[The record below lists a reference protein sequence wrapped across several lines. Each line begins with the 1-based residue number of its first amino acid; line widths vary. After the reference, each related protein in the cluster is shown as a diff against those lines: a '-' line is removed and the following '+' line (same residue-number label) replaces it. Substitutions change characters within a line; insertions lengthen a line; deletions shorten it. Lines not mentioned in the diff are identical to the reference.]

1 MAILSNINDKF
12 AVDSTGAI
20 QFNGQAGTSGYILKS
35 NGNAAPTWVAAST
48 VIGGPYLPLSG
59 GTLTGATATA
69 SGISFTFGGAL
80 TANGAVSINN
90 TINFNGGNQMLW
102 KASTT
107 NAKINMDARV
117 SGTGVRIHK
126 WNRNANND
134 AYVPYYENWYDGNS
148 YHSIGIEGN
157 IWRLSDG
164 LEVAGNTVI
173 GFSGSWNGA
182 NMPGSRWNG
191 YAVNG
196 GEVVFQRDNPSSAR
210 MSMLV
215 DGQYYAG
222 ENGGF
227 YSLYSGNDY
236 NNRRGFNADSNGVL
250 QFNGDVQAP
259 GLYVGSRNASFDF
272 YNNGTSYFNG
282 VSTFDDNILLPS
294 ASHFMHIGDG
304 LSTTGKIKF
313 GNQTWNNALGLES
326 YWMTIRTNQ
335 NEGLQLIDSAGYTY
349 VKFNASNN
357 SAGAYKTTF
366 SGSLVVN
373 TNDSNLLTLNRN
385 SAVGGYMVFRNANSD
400 KLYIGSRGTVS
411 GSGGTGY
418 DIYTVA
424 GNDLRFFTNGTNL
437 ALTLDTSQNAVFS
450 SDVLLSGDM
459 YQYGSIF
466 RTSSFINLL
475 NNRNT
480 KKYLSSPYFTNG
492 DSNQA
497 VNIQFPNVAMQGYYK
512 ITLSGSYS
520 HQDISGKLTKVIP
533 FGYNPNGSIWRTG
546 SSQSEITIATGGVST
561 NFTIGN
567 LAWDSTNSKF
577 IIPIYKLTSTGNSVK
592 ILVEYLG
599 GAANNLSDVTLS
611 AKYTQTAPSPFNVRQ
626 YQYIQDRLGVG
637 TISPNKTLTVYGSND
652 NGIWIDSQGGQYTSL
667 AFGHNGS
674 EKANIAW
681 DNTNGYT
688 NISTYSNGHLA
699 LTTGGSISAF
709 LNYSGNLGIGTTAP
723 SCGTI
728 GGTPLLHAYNNT
740 NGAKPTI
747 HVSCHD
753 YDEAALLLSENSGGG
768 GNWGARLY
776 YEGSGDNFFNIQT
789 VDSGSVRNPAFSL
802 NRYGRTALGFNTANP
817 APQSLV
823 QIGASFNQNLI
834 FTNRINAS
842 PFSVRSDGSS
852 IFQTNTG
859 ANAAG
864 IMLMGNNAVGW
875 NAIEFYHKNTSVSQ
889 AYVGRISTNSSSTS
903 YVTSSDYRLKEN
915 VIPMSDSISRIN
927 QLKPSRFNF
936 IIDPET
942 TVDGFLAHE
951 VQDIVPEAIV
961 GDKDE
966 IDEEGNPVYQGID
979 QAKLVPLLV
988 AAIQELEARVKELE
1002 NK

>member
-1 MAILSNINDKF
+1 MASLSNINGIFD
-12 AVDSTGAI
+12 VHSTGAI
-20 QFNGQAGTSGYILKS
+20 QFNGNHGTAGQILKS
-35 NGNAAPTWVAAST
+35 NGNTAPTWVAAST

-107 NAKINMDARV
+107 NAKINMDARI

-134 AYVPYYENWYDGNS
+134 SYLPYYENWYDGNS
-148 YHSIGIEGN
+148 YHSIGVEGDV
-157 IWRLSDG
+157 WRLSDG
-164 LEVAGNTVI
+164 LQVDGNTVI

-196 GEVVFQRDNPSSAR
+196 GEVVFQRDNPSNAR

-236 NNRRGFNADSNGVL
+236 NNRRGFNADSNGTL

-259 GLYVGSRNASFDF
+259 GLYVGARNASFDF

-282 VSTFDDNILLPS
+282 VSTFDDNILIPS
-294 ASHFMHIGDG
+294 ASHYIHIGNG
-304 LSTTGKIKF
+304 LSTTGAIKF
-313 GNQTWNNALGLES
+313 GTISWNNSLGLES
-326 YWMTIRTNQ
+326 FYMVLRTNR
-335 NEGLQLIDSAGYTY
+335 NEGVKFIDSDGYTY
-349 VKFNASNN
+349 AQFNASNN

-366 SGSLVVN
+366 SGDVELAANLFSTGNNLKFHAGGTHVMNIDLNGKVYPNTHNAYDLGYSTSLAWRDLYLSGTANIPTIAGN
-373 TNDSNLLTLNRN
+373 TN
-385 SAVGGYMVFRNANSD
+385 F
-400 KLYIGSRGTVS
+400 
-411 GSGGTGY
+411 TG
-418 DIYTVA
+418 DI
-424 GNDLRFFTNGTNL
+424 
-437 ALTLDTSQNAVFS
+437 
-450 SDVLLSGDM
+450 

-466 RTSSFINLL
+466 RNSSFMDVVG
-475 NNRNT
+475 NRNSKIELET
-480 KKYLSSPYFTNG
+480 PYFTHTV
-492 DSNQA
+492 SNQA

-592 ILVEYLG
+592 ILIEYFG
-599 GAANNLSDVTLS
+599 GAANNLKDVTLS

-626 YQYIQDRLGVG
+626 YQYIQDRLGIG
-637 TISPNKTLTVYGSND
+637 TISPTSKLDVRENANNVYTGYFYNSSTAANAHGINVQTATTNAGAYAFRVNSGSNSNALTVMG
-652 NGIWIDSQGGQYTSL
+652 
-667 AFGHNGS
+667 
-674 EKANIAW
+674 
-681 DNTNGYT
+681 
-688 NISTYSNGHLA
+688 
-699 LTTGGSISAF
+699 
-709 LNYSGNLGIGTTAP
+709 SGNVGIGTASP

-740 NGAKPTI
+740 NGARPTI

-864 IMLMGNNAVGW
+864 IMLMGNNGQGW

>member
-1 MAILSNINDKF
+1 MASLSNINGLFD
-12 AVDSTGAI
+12 VHSTGAI
-20 QFNGQAGTSGYILKS
+20 LFSTSHGTSGQILKS
-35 NGNAAPTWVAAST
+35 NGNAAPTWIPQSDIVGA
-48 VIGGPYLPLSG
+48 YLPLAG

-69 SGISFTFGGAL
+69 SGISFTFNGVL
-80 TANGAVSINN
+80 TANQTVSINN
-90 TINFNGGNQMLW
+90 TTNINGGNIMQW
-102 KASTT
+102 YASST
-107 NAKINMDARV
+107 NARMNMDVRV
-117 SGTGVRIHK
+117 SGTGVRMHK

-134 AYVPYYENWYDGNS
+134 AYLPYYENWYDGNS
-148 YHSIGIEGN
+148 YHSIGVEGDV
-157 IWRLSDG
+157 WRLSDG
-164 LEVAGNTVI
+164 LQVDGNTVI

-191 YAVNG
+191 YDVNG
-196 GEVVFQRDNPSSAR
+196 GEVVFQRDNPSSGR

-236 NNRRGFNADSNGVL
+236 NNRRGFNADSNGTL

-259 GLYVGSRNASFDF
+259 GLYIGSRNASFDF

-282 VSTFDDNILLPS
+282 VSTFDDNILIPS
-294 ASHFMHIGDG
+294 ASHYIHIGDG

-313 GNQTWNNALGLES
+313 GDQTWNNSLGLES
-326 YWMTIRTNQ
+326 FYMVLRTNR
-335 NEGLQLIDSAGYTY
+335 NEGVKFIDSDGYTY
-349 VKFNASNN
+349 AQFNASNN

-366 SGSLVVN
+366 LGDIELAANLFSTGNNLKFHAGGTHVMNIDLNGKVYPNTHNVYDLGYSTSLAWRDLYLSGTANIPTIAGN
-373 TNDSNLLTLNRN
+373 TN
-385 SAVGGYMVFRNANSD
+385 F
-400 KLYIGSRGTVS
+400 
-411 GSGGTGY
+411 TG
-418 DIYTVA
+418 DI
-424 GNDLRFFTNGTNL
+424 
-437 ALTLDTSQNAVFS
+437 
-450 SDVLLSGDM
+450 
-459 YQYGSIF
+459 YQYGSVF

-480 KKYLSSPYFTNG
+480 KKYLQTAYFTNG
-492 DSNQA
+492 VSNQA

-546 SSQSEITIATGGVST
+546 SSQSEITIATGGVSI

-577 IIPIYKLTSTGNSVK
+577 IIPIYKLTSSGNTLK
-592 ILVEYLG
+592 ILVEYFG
-599 GAANNLSDVTLS
+599 GAADQLTNTTLS
-611 AKYTQTAPSPFNVRQ
+611 SNYTQAAPSPFNVRQ
-626 YQYIQDRLGVG
+626 YQYIQDRLGIG
-637 TISPNKTLTVYGSND
+637 TISPSSTLHINGVVTANDSIQVQNNDSGFICRNSAGTVIGTIGAESSSTPNVGRFTVRN
-652 NGIWIDSQGGQYTSL
+652 NGNITIDFN
-667 AFGHNGS
+667 ANGNS
-674 EKANIAW
+674 YFN
-681 DNTNGYT
+681 
-688 NISTYSNGHLA
+688 
-699 LTTGGSISAF
+699 
-709 LNYSGNLGIGTTAP
+709 SGNIGIGITAP

-789 VDSGSVRNPAFSL
+789 VDGGSVRNPAFSL

-842 PFSVRSDGSS
+842 PFSVKSDGSS

-864 IMLMGNNAVGW
+864 IMLMGNNGQGW

>member
-1 MAILSNINDKF
+1 MASLSNINGIFD
-12 AVDSTGAI
+12 VHSTGAI
-20 QFNGQAGTSGYILKS
+20 QFNGNHGTAGQILKS

-107 NAKINMDARV
+107 NAKINMDARI

-134 AYVPYYENWYDGNS
+134 AYLPYYENWYDGNS
-148 YHSIGIEGN
+148 YHSIGVEGN

-196 GEVVFQRDNPSSAR
+196 GEVVFQRDNPSSSR

-366 SGSLVVN
+366 LGDIELAA
-373 TNDSNLLTLNRN
+373 NLFSTGNNLKFH
-385 SAVGGYMVFRNANSD
+385 A
-400 KLYIGSRGTVS
+400 
-411 GSGGTGY
+411 GGTHVMNIDLNGKVYPNVNNAY
-418 DIYTVA
+418 DLGHSTSLAWRHLYLSGTATIPTIA
-424 GNDLRFFTNGTNL
+424 GNPNF
-437 ALTLDTSQNAVFS
+437 
-450 SDVLLSGDM
+450 SGDI
-459 YQYGSIF
+459 YQYGSVF

-480 KKYLSSPYFTNG
+480 KKYLHTAYFANG
-492 DSNQA
+492 VSNQA

-577 IIPIYKLTSTGNSVK
+577 IIPIYKLTSSGNSLK
-592 ILVEYLG
+592 ILVEYFG
-599 GAANNLSDVTLS
+599 GAADQLTNTTLS
-611 AKYTQTAPSPFNVRQ
+611 SNYTQTAPSPFNVRQ

-637 TISPNKTLTVYGSND
+637 TISPSSTLHVGGVVTANDSIQVQNNDSGFICRNSAGTVIGTIGAESSSTPNIGRFTVRN
-652 NGIWIDSQGGQYTSL
+652 NGNITIDFN
-667 AFGHNGS
+667 ANGNS
-674 EKANIAW
+674 YFN
-681 DNTNGYT
+681 
-688 NISTYSNGHLA
+688 
-699 LTTGGSISAF
+699 
-709 LNYSGNLGIGTTAP
+709 SGNIGIGTTAP

-740 NGAKPTI
+740 NGARPTI

-789 VDSGSVRNPAFSL
+789 VDSGSVRNPAFSI

-842 PFSVRSDGSS
+842 PFSLRSDGSS

-864 IMLMGNNAVGW
+864 IMLMGNNGQGW

-936 IIDPET
+936 IINPEI

>member
-1 MAILSNINDKF
+1 MASLSNINGIFD
-12 AVDSTGAI
+12 VHSTGAI
-20 QFNGQAGTSGYILKS
+20 QFNGNHGTAGQILKS

-90 TINFNGGNQMLW
+90 TINFNGGNQMFW

-134 AYVPYYENWYDGNS
+134 AYLPYYENWYDGNS
-148 YHSIGIEGN
+148 YHSIGVEGN
-157 IWRLSDG
+157 MWRLSDG

-191 YAVNG
+191 YAVNS
-196 GEVVFQRDNPSSAR
+196 GEVVFQRDNPSSGR

-236 NNRRGFNADSNGVL
+236 NNRRGFNADSNGTL

-259 GLYVGSRNASFDF
+259 GLYVGSRNTSFDF

-282 VSTFDDNILLPS
+282 TSTFDDNILLPS

-313 GNQTWNNALGLES
+313 GNTSWNNSLGLES
-326 YWMTIRTNQ
+326 YYMVLRTNR
-335 NEGLQLIDSAGYTY
+335 NEGVKFIDSDGYTY
-349 VKFNASNN
+349 AQFNASNN

-366 SGSLVVN
+366 LGEIVAPSANIATMNGNPNFTGDIYQHGSVFRTNSFIDVVG
-373 TNDSNLLTLNRN
+373 NRN
-385 SAVGGYMVFRNANSD
+385 S
-400 KLYIGSRGTVS
+400 KIE
-411 GSGGTGY
+411 
-418 DIYTVA
+418 
-424 GNDLRFFTNGTNL
+424 
-437 ALTLDTSQNAVFS
+437 
-450 SDVLLSGDM
+450 
-459 YQYGSIF
+459 
-466 RTSSFINLL
+466 L
-475 NNRNT
+475 NT
-480 KKYLSSPYFTNG
+480 PYFTNL

-497 VNIQFPNVAMQGYYK
+497 VNIQFPNVALQGYYK

-533 FGYNPNGSIWRTG
+533 FGYNPNGQIWRTG
-546 SSQSEITIATGGVST
+546 NGQSEITIATGGVST

-592 ILVEYLG
+592 ILIEYFG
-599 GAANNLSDVTLS
+599 GAANNLKDVTLS

-626 YQYIQDRLGVG
+626 YQCIRDRLGIG
-637 TISPNKTLTVYGSND
+637 TISPSAKLNVVDDASTIVSKD
-652 NGIWIDSQGGQYTSL
+652 
-667 AFGHNGS
+667 
-674 EKANIAW
+674 
-681 DNTNGYT
+681 TNGYARFT
-688 NISTYSNGHLA
+688 QENGSAQVGLFRS
-699 LTTGGSISAF
+699 GGNAGGGYIGADSGTCFHVRDASFATK
-709 LNYSGNLGIGTTAP
+709 LYLKQNGNLGIGTTSP

-740 NGAKPTI
+740 NGARPTI

-823 QIGASFNQNLI
+823 QIGASFNQNVI

-864 IMLMGNNAVGW
+864 IMLMGNNAQGW

-889 AYVGRISTNSSSTS
+889 SYVGRISTNSSSTS

-915 VIPMSDSISRIN
+915 VIPISDSISRIN

-936 IIDPET
+936 IINPEI

-961 GDKDE
+961 GNKDE

>member
-1 MAILSNINDKF
+1 MVLR
-12 AVDSTGAI
+12 T
-20 QFNGQAGTSGYILKS
+20 
-35 NGNAAPTWVAAST
+35 
-48 VIGGPYLPLSG
+48 
-59 GTLTGATATA
+59 
-69 SGISFTFGGAL
+69 
-80 TANGAVSINN
+80 
-90 TINFNGGNQMLW
+90 
-102 KASTT
+102 
-107 NAKINMDARV
+107 
-117 SGTGVRIHK
+117 
-126 WNRNANND
+126 NRN
-134 AYVPYYENWYDGNS
+134 
-148 YHSIGIEGN
+148 EG
-157 IWRLSDG
+157 
-164 LEVAGNTVI
+164 V
-173 GFSGSWNGA
+173 
-182 NMPGSRWNG
+182 
-191 YAVNG
+191 
-196 GEVVFQRDNPSSAR
+196 
-210 MSMLV
+210 
-215 DGQYYAG
+215 
-222 ENGGF
+222 
-227 YSLYSGNDY
+227 
-236 NNRRGFNADSNGVL
+236 
-250 QFNGDVQAP
+250 
-259 GLYVGSRNASFDF
+259 
-272 YNNGTSYFNG
+272 
-282 VSTFDDNILLPS
+282 
-294 ASHFMHIGDG
+294 
-304 LSTTGKIKF
+304 KF
-313 GNQTWNNALGLES
+313 
-326 YWMTIRTNQ
+326 
-335 NEGLQLIDSAGYTY
+335 IDSDGYTY
-349 VKFNASNN
+349 AQFNASNN

-366 SGSLVVN
+366 SGDIELSE
-373 TNDSNLLTLNRN
+373 NLFSTGNN
-385 SAVGGYMVFRNANSD
+385 IKFHA
-400 KLYIGSRGTVS
+400 
-411 GSGGTGY
+411 GGTHVMNIDLNGKVYPNVNNAYDLGY
-418 DIYTVA
+418 NTSLAWRHLYLSGTATIPTIA
-424 GNDLRFFTNGTNL
+424 GNPNFT
-437 ALTLDTSQNAVFS
+437 
-450 SDVLLSGDM
+450 GDI
-459 YQYGSIF
+459 YQYGSVF
-466 RTSSFINLL
+466 RTSSFMDVVG
-475 NNRNT
+475 NRNS
-480 KKYLSSPYFTNG
+480 KKELNTPYFTNG

-577 IIPIYKLTSTGNSVK
+577 IIPIYKLTSSGNSVK
-592 ILVEYLG
+592 ILIEYFG

-626 YQYIQDRLGVG
+626 YQYIQDRLGIG
-637 TISPNKTLTVYGSND
+637 TISPSAKLNVVDGASTIVSVDTHGYARFT
-652 NGIWIDSQGGQYTSL
+652 QQ
-667 AFGHNGS
+667 NGS
-674 EKANIAW
+674 AQV
-681 DNTNGYT
+681 GLFR
-688 NISTYSNGHLA
+688 S
-699 LTTGGSISAF
+699 GGSAGGGYIGADSGTCFHVRDASF
-709 LNYSGNLGIGTTAP
+709 GTKLYLTQTGNLGIGTTNP

-740 NGAKPTI
+740 NGARPTI

-864 IMLMGNNAVGW
+864 IMMMGNNGQGW

-936 IIDPET
+936 IINPEI

>member
-20 QFNGQAGTSGYILKS
+20 QFNGQVGTSGYILKS
-35 NGNAAPTWVAAST
+35 NGNTAPTWVDPDD
-48 VIGGPYLPLSG
+48 VIGGPYLPLTG
-59 GTLTGATATA
+59 GTLTGNLAI
-69 SGISFTFGGAL
+69 SGSNSLTVGGAL
-80 TANGAVSINN
+80 TANGLISLNN
-90 TINFNGGNQMLW
+90 TINVNGGNAMQW
-102 KASTT
+102 YASST
-107 NAKINMDARV
+107 NAKMNMDARV

-134 AYVPYYENWYDGNS
+134 AYLPYYENWYDGNS
-148 YHSIGIEGN
+148 YHSIGVEGN
-157 IWRLSDG
+157 VWRLSDG
-164 LEVAGNTVI
+164 LEVNGNTVI

-191 YAVNG
+191 YDVNG
-196 GEVVFQRDNPSSAR
+196 GEVVFQRDNPSSGR

-272 YNNGTSYFNG
+272 YNNGTSYFND
-282 VSTFDDNILLPS
+282 VVTIDAEFIQSS
-294 ASHFMHIGDG
+294 G
-304 LSTTGKIKF
+304 LTS
-313 GNQTWNNALGLES
+313 S
-326 YWMTIRTNQ
+326 
-335 NEGLQLIDSAGYTY
+335 
-349 VKFNASNN
+349 
-357 SAGAYKTTF
+357 F
-366 SGSLVVN
+366 SG
-373 TNDSNLLTLNRN
+373 
-385 SAVGGYMVFRNANSD
+385 
-400 KLYIGSRGTVS
+400 
-411 GSGGTGY
+411 
-418 DIYTVA
+418 DI
-424 GNDLRFFTNGTNL
+424 N
-437 ALTLDTSQNAVFS
+437 
-450 SDVLLSGDM
+450 
-459 YQYGSIF
+459 QYGSIF

-480 KKYLSSPYFTNG
+480 KKYLNTPYFTNG

-497 VNIQFPNVAMQGYYK
+497 VNIQFPNVALQGYYKITLLQGYYK

-577 IIPIYKLTSTGNSVK
+577 IIPIYKLTSSGNSVK
-592 ILVEYLG
+592 ILIEYFG

-626 YQYIQDRLGVG
+626 YQYIQDRLGIG
-637 TISPNKTLTVYGSND
+637 TISPSAKLNVVDGASTIVSVDTHGYARFT
-652 NGIWIDSQGGQYTSL
+652 QQ
-667 AFGHNGS
+667 NGS
-674 EKANIAW
+674 AQV
-681 DNTNGYT
+681 GLFR
-688 NISTYSNGHLA
+688 S
-699 LTTGGSISAF
+699 GGSAGGGYIGADSGTCFHVRDASF
-709 LNYSGNLGIGTTAP
+709 GTKLYLTQTGNLGIGTTNP

-776 YEGSGDNFFNIQT
+776 YEGSG
-789 VDSGSVRNPAFSL
+789 
-802 NRYGRTALGFNTANP
+802 AL
-817 APQSLV
+817 
-823 QIGASFNQNLI
+823 
-834 FTNRINAS
+834 
-842 PFSVRSDGSS
+842 
-852 IFQTNTG
+852 
-859 ANAAG
+859 
-864 IMLMGNNAVGW
+864 W
-875 NAIEFYHKNTSVSQ
+875 
-889 AYVGRISTNSSSTS
+889 
-903 YVTSSDYRLKEN
+903 
-915 VIPMSDSISRIN
+915 
-927 QLKPSRFNF
+927 
-936 IIDPET
+936 
-942 TVDGFLAHE
+942 
-951 VQDIVPEAIV
+951 
-961 GDKDE
+961 
-966 IDEEGNPVYQGID
+966 
-979 QAKLVPLLV
+979 
-988 AAIQELEARVKELE
+988 
-1002 NK
+1002 